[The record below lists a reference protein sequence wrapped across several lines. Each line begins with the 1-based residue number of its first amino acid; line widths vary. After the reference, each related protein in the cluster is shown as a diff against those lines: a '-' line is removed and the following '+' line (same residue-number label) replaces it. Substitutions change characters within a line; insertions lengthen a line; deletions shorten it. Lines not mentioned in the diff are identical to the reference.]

1 LLATLNAKLKT
12 TLSVKLLQFSLY
24 KVKLWKINTANAPKK
39 RKPFTLGKNGR
50 GDNFGLFG
58 ISTITLLNFV
68 LKLLKIERMTYDFA
82 IIGGGIVGAATFYKL
97 QQKYPDKTIVLLEK
111 MAQLADHQTGHNSG
125 VIHSGLYYKPGSLKA
140 KNCIQGRHE
149 LVAFAKEHG
158 IAHDVCGKVVVATD
172 PSELPHMEKIFQI
185 GLENKIEGI
194 KRLTAEEVKEH
205 EPFVECIGGIWV
217 PVTGI
222 IDFRGA
228 TEKMVEL
235 ALAIQAKSALKLQHE
250 VERIEKG
257 EKYSK
262 LVTNQGTFEAE
273 YLIFCAGLQ
282 ADRLAKKDGVDLK
295 EKVVGF
301 RGDYYELTEQ
311 GKHKVKNLIY
321 PVPNPDFPFLGVH
334 FTRMTDGEIECGPN
348 AVFTFKREGYGKT
361 DFSLRDTWDAL
372 TYKGTWRLF
381 FQNMSFGI
389 NEYRR
394 AFSKKL
400 FLKTLQ
406 RMVPSLTMDDLRPG
420 RAGVRA
426 LLLREDGDTRDDFRI
441 EYHGKSIHVLNAP
454 SPAATASLAIGGYI
468 VEEAEKHF
476 HLS

>member
-1 LLATLNAKLKT
+1 MA
-12 TLSVKLLQFSLY
+12 
-24 KVKLWKINTANAPKK
+24 
-39 RKPFTLGKNGR
+39 
-50 GDNFGLFG
+50 
-58 ISTITLLNFV
+58 
-68 LKLLKIERMTYDFA
+68 YDIA

-97 QQKYPDKTIVLLEK
+97 QKKNPSKRIVLIEK
-111 MAQLADHQTGHNSG
+111 MEQLADHQTGHNSG

-140 KNCIQGRHE
+140 RNCIQGRHE
-149 LVAFAKEHG
+149 LVAFAKEYG
-158 IAHDVCGKVVVATD
+158 IKHDVCGKVVVATD
-172 PSELPHMEKIFQI
+172 LAELPHMEKIFNT
-185 GLENKIEGI
+185 GLENGIEGI
-194 KRLTAEEVKEH
+194 EKISAAQVKEH
-205 EPFVECIGGIWV
+205 EPFVESIGGIWV

-228 TEKMVEL
+228 TEKMAEL
-235 ALAIQAKSALKLQHE
+235 ALASNEESKMLLGYE
-250 VERIEKG
+250 VLAIEKG
-257 EKYSK
+257 EQKS
-262 LVTNQGTFEAE
+262 VIQTNRGSIEAE
-273 YLIFCAGLQ
+273 YLVFCAGLQ

-301 RGDYYELTEQ
+301 RGDYYELTDEA
-311 GKHKVKNLIY
+311 KHKVKNLIY

-361 DFSLRDTWDAL
+361 DFSMKDTVDAL
-372 TYKGTWRLF
+372 TYAGTWKLF

-394 AFSKKL
+394 AFSKRL

-406 RMVPSLTMDDLRPG
+406 RMIPSLTMEDIRPG

-426 LLLREDGDTRDDFRI
+426 LLLSQDGDTRDDFRI

-468 VEEAEKHF
+468 AEEAEKHF
-476 HLS
+476 GLK

>member
-1 LLATLNAKLKT
+1 
-12 TLSVKLLQFSLY
+12 
-24 KVKLWKINTANAPKK
+24 
-39 RKPFTLGKNGR
+39 
-50 GDNFGLFG
+50 
-58 ISTITLLNFV
+58 
-68 LKLLKIERMTYDFA
+68 MTFDIA
-82 IIGGGIVGAATFYKL
+82 VIGGGIVGAATFYKL
-97 QQKYPDKTIVLLEK
+97 QKKYPSKNIVLIEK
-111 MAQLADHQTGHNSG
+111 MDILADHQTGHNSG

-158 IAHDVCGKVVVATD
+158 IKHDICGKVVVATD
-172 PSELPHMEKIFQI
+172 KSELPNMEKIFKI
-185 GLENKIEGI
+185 GLENEIEGI
-194 KRLTAEEVKEH
+194 KMLTAEEVKEH
-205 EPFVECIGGIWV
+205 EPFVESIGGIWV
-217 PVTGI
+217 PCTGI

-235 ALAIQAKSALKLQHE
+235 ALQINPESKLFLGHE
-250 VERIEKG
+250 VLKIEKRND
-257 EKYSK
+257 SSTI
-262 LVTNQGTFEAE
+262 VTNKGNFDAK
-273 YLIFCAGLQ
+273 YLVFCAGLQ

-311 GKHKVKNLIY
+311 AKNKIKNLIY

-361 DFSLRDTWDAL
+361 DFSFRDTWDAL
-372 TYKGTWRLF
+372 TYKGTWKLF
-381 FQNMSFGI
+381 FGNMKFGI

-406 RMVPSLTMDDLRPG
+406 RMVPSLTMEDIKPG

-426 LLLREDGDTRDDFRI
+426 LLLAQDGDTRDDFKI
-441 EYHGKSIHVLNAP
+441 EYHGNSIHVLNAP

-468 VEEAEKHF
+468 AEEAEKHF
-476 HLS
+476 GLKN

>member
-1 LLATLNAKLKT
+1 
-12 TLSVKLLQFSLY
+12 
-24 KVKLWKINTANAPKK
+24 
-39 RKPFTLGKNGR
+39 
-50 GDNFGLFG
+50 
-58 ISTITLLNFV
+58 
-68 LKLLKIERMTYDFA
+68 MTYDIA

-97 QQKYPDKTIVLLEK
+97 QQKFPNQTIVLLEK
-111 MAQLADHQTGHNSG
+111 MDKLADHQTGHNSG

-158 IAHDVCGKVVVATD
+158 IKHDICGKVVVATD
-172 PSELPHMEKIFQI
+172 ESELVNLDRIYKI
-185 GLENKIEGI
+185 GLENQIEGLT
-194 KRLTAEEVKEH
+194 RLTGDEVKQH
-205 EPFVECIGGIWV
+205 EPFVECIAGLLV
-217 PVTGI
+217 PCTGI

-228 TEKMVEL
+228 TAKMVEL
-235 ALAIQAKSALKLQHE
+235 ALAMNSESKLLLKHE
-250 VERIEKG
+250 VLGIQKHEEYSSVETNKG
-257 EKYSK
+257 TIDARY
-262 LVTNQGTFEAE
+262 LV
-273 YLIFCAGLQ
+273 FCAGLQ
-282 ADRLAKKDGVDLK
+282 ADRMAKKDGITLK

-301 RGDYYELTEQ
+301 RGDYYELTDQ
-311 GKHKVKNLIY
+311 AKHKVKNLIY

-334 FTRMTDGEIECGPN
+334 FTRMTDGEVECGPN

-361 DFSLRDTWDAL
+361 DFSFRDTWDAL
-372 TYKGTWRLF
+372 TYKGTWKLF

-394 AFSKKL
+394 AFSKRL

-406 RMVPSLTMDDLRPG
+406 RMVPSLTMDDIKPG

-441 EYHGKSIHVLNAP
+441 EYHENSIHVLNAP

-468 VEEAEKHF
+468 ADAFEKQFGLQH
-476 HLS
+476 